1 MIDRGGP
8 VPPYRQL
15 AGILRDRIESGDLP
29 PGSAL
34 PSISKLA
41 AEHGM
46 SEFTVK
52 KAIRVL
58 KDEGLVEGV
67 AGYGTFI
74 RAPAG

>member
-1 MIDRGGP
+1 MIDRGTP

-15 AGILRDRIESGDLP
+15 AALIRDQIAAGQLA

-41 AEHGM
+41 AEHQM

-74 RAPAG
+74 RSQPG